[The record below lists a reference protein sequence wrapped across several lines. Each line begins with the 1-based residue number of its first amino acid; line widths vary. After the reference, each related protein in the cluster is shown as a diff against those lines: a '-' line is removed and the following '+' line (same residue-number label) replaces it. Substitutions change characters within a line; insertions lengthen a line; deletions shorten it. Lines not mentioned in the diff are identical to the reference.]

1 MIIAIVSDVA
11 LVSVIVFSILL
22 IILHFLKP
30 ENDPSWRM
38 ISEYEIGRWGWL
50 MRIAFFFWSL
60 SCFAL
65 VVGLFQRVSIIG
77 EVLLTIVA
85 IGPLGAAFFATDPI
99 TTSSES
105 QSTTSK
111 LHSLFGTIFIFGLPI
126 AATVV
131 DWNLGTAL
139 AWASFVVWLGLVVM
153 GSVLFVG
160 VRKAPLGPQTHI
172 GWPNRFMVLTYV
184 VWIIVIAVAIR

>member
-1 MIIAIVSDVA
+1 MISLIAADVA
-11 LVSVIVFSILL
+11 LASVSAFSILL

-38 ISEYEIGRWGWL
+38 VSEYEIGRWGWL

-77 EVLLTIVA
+77 EVLLAIVA

-99 TTSSES
+99 TTPPES
-105 QSTTSK
+105 QSTISK
-111 LHSLFGTIFIFGLPI
+111 LHSLFGAIFILGLPI

-131 DWNLGTAL
+131 DWNLGAHL
-139 AWASFVVWLGLVVM
+139 AWASFVVWFGLVVM

-160 VRKAPLGPQTHI
+160 VRKIPLGSQTRI
-172 GWPNRFMVLTYV
+172 GWPNRFMVLAYV
-184 VWIIVIAVAIR
+184 VWIIVIAVAIK